1 MKNSRTADARQLLS
15 SRAAHAGRGHRNR
28 HRNQRHNQHRNQHRN
43 QQGRRETAL

>member
-28 HRNQRHNQHRNQHRN
+28 HRNQHHNRHRN